1 MTDGNFADRNL
12 AGRNFWPEY
21 LEQHR
26 HPVNRALHVTG
37 TAAATALLAVG
48 VLRRDRRALL
58 AAPLVGY
65 GAAWLGHFLVERN
78 RPKTLEAPVASLL
91 ADYRLLGLALTGR
104 LAREYRRYGIP
115 DRPGIVIRNA
125 AIRTATIREAVTP
138 SSPGRS
144 AR

>member
-1 MTDGNFADRNL
+1 MDD
-12 AGRNFWPEY
+12 RNFWPEY

-26 HPVNRALHVTG
+26 HPANRALHVAG
-37 TAAATALLAVG
+37 TATAIALLAAG
-48 VLRRDRRALL
+48 ALRRDRRALL

-65 GAAWLGHFLVERN
+65 GAAWLGHFLVEGN

-91 ADYRLLGLALTGR
+91 ADVRLLGLALTGR
-104 LAREYRRYGIP
+104 LGREYRRYGIP
-115 DRPGIVIRNA
+115 DRPGI
-125 AIRTATIREAVTP
+125 AVRYRAVRP

>member
-1 MTDGNFADRNL
+1 MSD
-12 AGRNFWPEY
+12 RNFWPEY

-37 TAAATALLAVG
+37 TAAATALLAAG
-48 VLRRDRRALL
+48 LLRRDPRALL

-115 DRPGIVIRNA
+115 DQPGVTIRNSA
-125 AIRTATIREAVTP
+125 LRPAVTP
-138 SSPGRS
+138 SSPERS
-144 AR
+144 ARRYEEPSSYPP